1 MMVNYIQATYNTL
14 HTCTKSTSVQ
24 ASCSFCG
31 EPVGKDRDFQ
41 KSCSSDQNIRTSD
54 LSHSE
59 VRLSAFFYLDI
70 VFFVKTFQAFERLSK
85 RQMAEALEVW
95 KFLDYLM
102 HYNTNVEYSAL
113 MQRQTITKSLQLVL
127 IVACL
132 ASTGQ

>member
-31 EPVGKDRDFQ
+31 EPVRKDRDFQ
-41 KSCSSDQNIRTSD
+41 KSCCSDQNIRTSD
-54 LSHSE
+54 LSNSE

-85 RQMAEALEVW
+85 RQMAEALEV
-95 KFLDYLM
+95 
-102 HYNTNVEYSAL
+102 
-113 MQRQTITKSLQLVL
+113 
-127 IVACL
+127 
-132 ASTGQ
+132 